1 MILSIEISKLVKLI
15 ETGNR
20 MAVARG
26 LGKGRNGELLFN
38 GYKISVMKTDLKF
51 LSDNSNI

>member
-1 MILSIEISKLVKLI
+1 MFLSIDISKLVKFI

-38 GYKISVMKTDLKF
+38 GCKISVMKID
-51 LSDNSNI
+51 